1 MNNYVTGAYAFK
13 GTRGKVVDVRPGP
26 GGMKPPACLAVS
38 RNGSYLLAAAG
49 GRVTLSS
56 LLTSKVRASHREA
69 HIRACPEH
77 ANRPKGW
84 TVAGFKRSAEQL
96 PSQQ

>member
-1 MNNYVTGAYAFK
+1 MVHRCSSSHGSVAPDRNACFAGAYVFK

-49 GRVTLSS
+49 GRVTLSN
-56 LLTSKVRASHREA
+56 LLTSKVRAPPTSMRVQ
-69 HIRACPEH
+69 RTP
-77 ANRPKGW
+77 
-84 TVAGFKRSAEQL
+84 
-96 PSQQ
+96 